1 MSESKESLGRPM
13 GSARHNQWRV
23 GKASVSLVRPPIEP
37 KRLSIAAQPQNL
49 VVDAA
54 RSAFIVVDMQNDFC
68 AKGGFLDYRGVDI
81 TPDQK
86 PIAPIARIAP
96 ELRALGVPIVWLNW
110 GVRTDLLNASPSLLH
125 AHCPDGTGAGLGETI
140 PGGKPILVE
149 GGWGAAIVDGLV
161 PDERDIRVTKYRYSG
176 FWDTEL
182 DSILRNLG
190 VTTLFFAGVNADQC
204 VMSTLQDA
212 MFLGYDCILVEDCVG
227 TTSPEYC
234 MQATL
239 YNVKL
244 LYGFVTDSAAIRH
257 GIRGAGIKA
266 AGSEGAGALG

>member
-1 MSESKESLGRPM
+1 MSEIKESLGRPM
-13 GSARHNQWRV
+13 GSARYNQWRV
-23 GKASVSLVRPPIEP
+23 GKASVSLVRPLLEP

-49 VVDAA
+49 VIDAA
-54 RSAFIVVDMQNDFC
+54 RSAFIIVDMQNDFC
-68 AKGGFLDYRGVDI
+68 AKGGYLDYRGVDI
-81 TPDQK
+81 TPDRK
-86 PIAPIARIAP
+86 PIEPIARIAP
-96 ELRALGVPIVWLNW
+96 ELRALGVPIIWLNW
-110 GVRTDLLNASPSLLH
+110 GVREDLLNASPSLLH

-149 GGWGAAIVDGLV
+149 GSWGAAIVDGLV
-161 PDERDIRVTKYRYSG
+161 PDDRDIRVTKYRYSG

-190 VTTLFFAGVNADQC
+190 VTTLLFAGVNADQC

-212 MFLGYDCILVEDCVG
+212 MFLGYDCIMVDDCVG

-234 MQATL
+234 LLATL

-244 LYGFVTDSAAIRH
+244 LYGFVTSSAAIL
-257 GIRGAGIKA
+257 A
-266 AGSEGAGALG
+266 AIASAPSDPGGSLG